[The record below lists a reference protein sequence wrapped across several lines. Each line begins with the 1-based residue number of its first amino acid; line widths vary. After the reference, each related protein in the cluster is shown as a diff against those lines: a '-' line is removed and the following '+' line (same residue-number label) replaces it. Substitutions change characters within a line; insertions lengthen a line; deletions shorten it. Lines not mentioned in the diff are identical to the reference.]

1 MGCSRELYL
10 CCLEYLVSTHI
21 DLGFSYSERFLSE
34 ASDKYITAVN
44 RMNIVTFLS
53 SFLTSSA
60 HCPTR
65 VVIAAGKIYMHI
77 YKRKEM
83 IDYIRTMLEYID
95 G

>member
-10 CCLEYLVSTHI
+10 CCLEYLVSTRI
-21 DLGFSYSERFLSE
+21 DLDFSYSERFLSE